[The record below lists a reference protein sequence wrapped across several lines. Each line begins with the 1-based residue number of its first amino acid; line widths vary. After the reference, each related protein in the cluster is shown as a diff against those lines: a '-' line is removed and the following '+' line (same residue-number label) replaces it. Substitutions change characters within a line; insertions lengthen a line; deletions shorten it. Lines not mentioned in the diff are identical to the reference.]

1 MDPRLSLIDDDKVVF
16 RDVPARVEG
25 AGVEGAGVEGAGA
38 GAGFGQRVTE
48 PWNQIFKI
56 VFFPDRIYHARYL
69 NATRS
74 PRYQYNVIEVR
85 GRADFIVMKTEV
97 YLDGNFLCNA
107 LRIEYRGGRLAEQTR
122 EHGRLLGDE
131 VLAWVELSHHDTG
144 IGDGLRRY
152 VKMFFDRYVDAYQV
166 EIWETL
172 EPPASVSHSFKVLD
186 QMGLHKPITAIPG
199 FGPALKDIRGLSEV
213 RVSFREPERD
223 RPLNYWIGDPGWDND
238 YARSHQDPRR
248 PEPNSF
254 ANTVDD
260 SNYSVNFQRGW
271 IRDARATTPVFYQNA
286 MMEKTS
292 ADYVQPTHPPTPG
305 VFDGDQNV
313 MGMRW
318 IIQRE
323 LGGTVVYFH
332 EVELPPGAVEGT
344 HQHVGSEELYYFIE
358 GQGIAYMGDGDDP
371 EVDKAYELVDPM
383 PDIYG
388 LGPKPC
394 REIPVKPGI
403 TLFTKSGGIHG
414 VRNPKGNAGP
424 LKFVA
429 FGYHSS

>member
-1 MDPRLSLIDDDKVVF
+1 MDPRLTAIDLDEVLKAEAIAAAA
-16 RDVPARVEG
+16 P
-25 AGVEGAGVEGAGA
+25 
-38 GAGFGQRVTE
+38 GFNKNVTA

-56 VFFPDRIYHARYL
+56 VFFPDRIYHAQYL

-74 PRYQYNVIEVR
+74 PRYQYNVLEVR
-85 GRADFIVMKTEV
+85 GRGDFIILKAEV

-122 EHGRLLGDE
+122 ERGRLLGDE
-131 VLAWVELSHHDTG
+131 VMAWVELSHKDTG
-144 IGDGLRRY
+144 PGTGMRRY
-152 VKMFFDRYVDAYQV
+152 VKMFFDQYVNAYQV

-172 EPPASVSHSFKVLD
+172 EPPETVSHSFKVLD
-186 QMGLHKPITAIPG
+186 QIGLHKPITAIPG
-199 FGPALKDIRGLSEV
+199 FRAALKDIRGLSEV
-213 RVSFREPERD
+213 RVSFREAELD
-223 RPLNYWIGDPGWDND
+223 RPLNYRIRNPGWDND
-238 YARSHQDPRR
+238 YARSHQ
-248 PEPNSF
+248 EPNKPNPNSDE
-254 ANTVDD
+254 NTVDD
-260 SNYSVNFQRGW
+260 TNYQINFQRGW
-271 IRDARATTPVFYQNA
+271 IKDANQVPLVLYQNA
-286 MMEKTS
+286 MMEESS
-292 ADYVQPTHPPTPG
+292 ADYFKASQPPAPG
-305 VFDGDQNV
+305 VLDGTQNV

-323 LGGTVVYFH
+323 LGGTIVYFH
-332 EVELPPGAVEGT
+332 QVELPPGAVEGT

-358 GQGIAYMGDGDDP
+358 GEGIAYMGDGDDP
-371 EVDKAYELVDPM
+371 DVDKKYPLAEPN

-394 REIPVKPGI
+394 RAIPVRAGI

-414 VRNPKGNAGP
+414 VRNPKGNKGL

>member
-1 MDPRLSLIDDDKVVF
+1 MDPRFNLIDQDKVVTF
-16 RDVPARVEG
+16 DDTVPA
-25 AGVEGAGVEGAGA
+25 
-38 GAGFGQRVTE
+38 GFDDRVTA

-74 PRYQYNVIEVR
+74 PRYQYNVLEVR
-85 GRADFIVMKTEV
+85 GRSDFIVMKSEV

-107 LRIEYRGGRLAEQTR
+107 LRIEYRAGRLAEQAR
-122 EHGRLLGDE
+122 ENGRLLGDE
-131 VLAWVELSHHDTG
+131 VLAWLELSHADTG
-144 IGDGLRRY
+144 IGNGLRRY
-152 VKMFFDRYVDAYQV
+152 VKMFYDSYVSAYQV

-172 EPPASVSHSFKVLD
+172 EPPPSVSHSFKVLD
-186 QMGLHKPITAIPG
+186 QMGLHKPITAVPG
-199 FGPALKDIRGLSEV
+199 FRSALKGIRALSAV
-213 RVSFREPERD
+213 RLSFREPEHD
-223 RPLNYWIGDPGWDND
+223 KPLNYRIENPGKDND
-238 YARSHQDPRR
+238 YARSHQEPKR
-248 PEPNSF
+248 PEPNSHE
-254 ANTVDD
+254 NTVEDA
-260 SNYSVNFQRGW
+260 NYSVEFQRGW
-271 IRDARATTPVFYQNA
+271 VRDAKAVPAVLYQNA
-286 MMEKTS
+286 MMEPS
-292 ADYVQPTHPPTPG
+292 SSDYFPPTQPPTPG
-305 VFDGDQNV
+305 VLDGSQNV

-323 LGGTVVYFH
+323 LGGTIVYFH

-358 GQGIAYMGDGDDP
+358 GKGVAYLGDGDDP
-371 EVDKAYELVDPM
+371 QVDEKYPLVVPT

-394 REIPVKPGI
+394 RAIPVEPGI

-414 VRNPKGNAGP
+414 VRNPKENTGP

>member
-1 MDPRLSLIDDDKVVF
+1 MDPRLNLIDQDKVVTF
-16 RDVPARVEG
+16 DEA
-25 AGVEGAGVEGAGA
+25 AA
-38 GAGFGQRVTE
+38 AGFDDRVTA

-74 PRYQYNVIEVR
+74 PRYQYNVLEVR

-107 LRIEYRGGRLAEQTR
+107 LRIEYRAGRLAEQAR
-122 EHGRLLGDE
+122 EKGRLLGDE
-131 VLAWVELSHHDTG
+131 VLAWLELSHAASG
-144 IGDGLRRY
+144 VGQGLRRY
-152 VKMFFDRYVDAYQV
+152 VKLFYDSYVSAYQA

-172 EPPASVSHSFKVLD
+172 EPPPSVSHSFKVLD
-186 QMGLHKPITAIPG
+186 QMGLHKPITAVPG
-199 FGPALKDIRGLSEV
+199 FRPALRNIRGLSAV
-213 RVSFREPERD
+213 RLSFREPERD
-223 RPLNYWIGDPGWDND
+223 RPLGYWINDPGMDND
-238 YARSHQDPRR
+238 YARSHQESENPR
-248 PEPNSF
+248 PEPNSP

-260 SNYSVNFQRGW
+260 RNYSVEFQRGW
-271 IRDARATTPVFYQNA
+271 IKDAKTISPVLYQNA
-286 MMEKTS
+286 MMEPSS
-292 ADYVQPTHPPTPG
+292 ADYFRATQLPKPG
-305 VFDGDQNV
+305 VLDGSQNV

-323 LGGTVVYFH
+323 LGGTIVYFH

-344 HQHVGSEELYYFIE
+344 HQHVGSEELYYFTE
-358 GQGIAYMGDGDDP
+358 GKGIAYLGDGDDP
-371 EVDKAYELVDPM
+371 DVDAKYPLVEPT

-394 REIPVKPGI
+394 RAIPVEPGI

-414 VRNPKGNAGP
+414 VRNPKESAGA